1 MSARNGSPVSRVAE
15 AAAAI
20 EAALPPHRGP
30 LDLSHDPHKATGLT
44 VAAWMEML
52 REEPEWASPD
62 ERAASVA
69 GNTIWVADWTTSEGQ
84 RRWVAASSLPALL
97 ARVMS

>member
-1 MSARNGSPVSRVAE
+1 VSRVAE

-62 ERAASVA
+62 DLFVACYGDTPFRVGAVDSELAA
-69 GNTIWVADWTTSEGQ
+69 
-84 RRWVAASSLPALL
+84 
-97 ARVMS
+97 